1 MFPYGGYKVKAAE
14 KMDVSSIKEAEKVAL
29 ESLPDETTKIKNM
42 KELQQYINK
51 GYAAKPLKMPVMLL
65 TGKYRYIWGSMVY

>member
-1 MFPYGGYKVKAAE
+1 
-14 KMDVSSIKEAEKVAL
+14 MDVSSIKEAEKVAL